1 MTETMYV
8 ETEVDQYLAS
18 PEMAILDI
26 FLSYGGLLCSLK
38 FHSSKFYILWF
49 KIKRKNKDKT
59 LQLVSFILMNA
70 FSLEKVE
77 AKKLGFDPL
86 ALKSVSLSVGKASNW
101 SEKRTSCPLLT
112 LSRALCIQDKQG
124 DLI

>member
-26 FLSYGGLLCSLK
+26 FLLSYGGLLCSLK

-77 AKKLGFDPL
+77 AKKLVFDPL
-86 ALKSVSLSVGKASNW
+86 ALKSQCL
-101 SEKRTSCPLLT
+101 
-112 LSRALCIQDKQG
+112 
-124 DLI
+124 